1 MDTDRIHVYVS
12 SPMGGFPNVTSVTSS
27 CKFFRID
34 FGRGTAQEAERRIHL
49 LRKVYP
55 HESQARPLLARSLH
69 NSCTDIFP
77 CGASSV
83 ATSARPRLIA
93 CCTTLAY
100 VVSHRPSVTTSP
112 PTPLLDLPLLS
123 QEMGCAGST
132 AQGSSTSG
140 PGTPGTKQNQASE
153 SEKDEAAAMIQGF
166 AATYNT
172 QKKKEKEQDAA
183 AAEIQMQ
190 AAAFLKQKQAAAAQ
204 ANASES
210 AAEKKPK
217 LTLPP
222 APAQPL
228 AVAAAAA
235 VDAVTQLSHRL
246 FGGAEAPAA
255 APAAAPATAPTGA
268 SPPAAEPETE
278 TLPTVS

>member
-1 MDTDRIHVYVS
+1 M
-12 SPMGGFPNVTSVTSS
+12 
-27 CKFFRID
+27 
-34 FGRGTAQEAERRIHL
+34 
-49 LRKVYP
+49 
-55 HESQARPLLARSLH
+55 LARSLH
-69 NSCTDIFP
+69 TSCTDIFP

-153 SEKDEAAAMIQGF
+153 SEKDEAAATIQGF

-190 AAAFLKQKQAAAAQ
+190 AAAFLKQKQAAAARKRSRKRRGEETKTH
-204 ANASES
+204 AATSPSTASRSGSRRSRRCSYAVVAPSVRWRRGTRCS
-210 AAEKKPK
+210 ACCRTRYRTHWRISA
-217 LTLPP
+217 
-222 APAQPL
+222 
-228 AVAAAAA
+228 
-235 VDAVTQLSHRL
+235 
-246 FGGAEAPAA
+246 GC
-255 APAAAPATAPTGA
+255 
-268 SPPAAEPETE
+268 
-278 TLPTVS
+278 